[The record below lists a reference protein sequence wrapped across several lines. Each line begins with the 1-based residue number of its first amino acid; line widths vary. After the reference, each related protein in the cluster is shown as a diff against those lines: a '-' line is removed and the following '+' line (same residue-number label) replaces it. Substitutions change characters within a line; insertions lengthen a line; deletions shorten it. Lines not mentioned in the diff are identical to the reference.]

1 MMHPIKKLSRPISL
15 LFMVMIINSSA
26 SIGATPGQ
34 DVYYTTPPV
43 TFIHKFPDYNS
54 HDVAKVYRGESV
66 IILSRE
72 ADDWC
77 LVQTVQGQQ
86 VGWIQRQ
93 LLSTV
98 PIPTRIDFTQ
108 HFEVALQ
115 DTPQKEGASRKFLYR
130 GGWRS
135 IASLHE
141 IDQGEYCT

>member
-1 MMHPIKKLSRPISL
+1 MHPFKKLSRPISL
-15 LFMVMIINSSA
+15 LFVIIIINSSA
-26 SIGATPGQ
+26 SLGATPDQ

-54 HDVAKVYRGESV
+54 HDVAKVYRGEPV
-66 IILSRE
+66 VILSRE

-77 LVQTVQGQQ
+77 HVKTVQGQQ

-108 HFEVALQ
+108 HIEVTLQ
-115 DTPQKEGASRKFLYR
+115 DTPLKR
-130 GGWRS
+130 GD
-135 IASLHE
+135 I
-141 IDQGEYCT
+141 T